1 MSQVV
6 HKLRR
11 KTVEACIEQLIALL
25 DQMDGDPD
33 LEDGGDAEPS
43 IGSIPRLVGNQFLE
57 DLELD
62 DCDDEEGGDDE
73 PAMGWPNPEGLRIHI
88 QEEARQIAC
97 IVSDE
102 GALGFDGSG
111 ARMAYAMLSHYSC
124 CNKDKT
130 AA

>member
-6 HKLRR
+6 NELRR
-11 KTVEACIEQLIALL
+11 ETVEACIEQLIALL

-33 LEDGGDAEPS
+33 LEDGGDVEPS
-43 IGSIPRLVGNQFLE
+43 IGSSPRLVGTSFLE

-73 PAMGWPNPEGLRIHI
+73 PALGWSNPEGLRIHVKD
-88 QEEARQIAC
+88 EARQITGFD
-97 IVSDE
+97 SDE

-111 ARMAYAMLSHYSC
+111 IRMAYAMLGHHSC
-124 CNKDKT
+124 GNKDKT